1 MRHSW
6 IYWSAVVL
14 DFREDLLM
22 ACETCLQ
29 RVLAT
34 ALWLRRARN
43 NPFSN
48 LLVAEEAMTVALKEY
63 DRLVKELQ

>member
-1 MRHSW
+1 MS
-6 IYWSAVVL
+6 
-14 DFREDLLM
+14 
-22 ACETCLQ
+22 CETCLQ

-63 DRLVKELQ
+63 DRLVKELQEDIKRDEENKSGRD